1 MADLYKRLIEYC
13 SSDSYP
19 FHMPGHK
26 RSMFGQKS
34 PYDYDITEIEGF
46 DNLHEPQGIL
56 RIAMEEAAAFYGADK
71 TYFLVNGSTSGI
83 LSAIS
88 ATTNIGDE
96 IIIARNCH
104 KSVYNAVF
112 LRELKQTYL
121 YPEYVEEYGI
131 CGGIQPEQVKAV
143 LREHPSAKAVVITSP
158 TYEGVVSD
166 IAAVADVVHSF
177 GIPLIVD
184 EAHGAHFGM
193 HDRLP
198 KSALKLGADLVIQS
212 LHKTLPALTQ
222 TALLHIR
229 FRQENGKYLVSKE
242 EVERYLSIYQTSSPS
257 YVLMASIDECINKI
271 KSEGILLFEPFI
283 KRLEVIK
290 QHGKQLTHLKIAD
303 REIVG
308 KNGVYDL
315 DVSKLII
322 SARGTG
328 LTGQQLYNK
337 LNEKFHLML
346 EMAAGDYAVAMT
358 SPMDSEEGLLRLFTA
373 LAEIDRDLRINGS
386 EYLLPAKRLET
397 ITERTER
404 EFFMPNA
411 VVLSSISDA
420 FKQDSDIVKFNNS
433 AGRVS
438 GSYVYLYPPGIPIIA
453 PGDMISAETI
463 GLVEQYKYSGL
474 KVHGLIEEK
483 DLKIKVVKENFKR
496 INLWNTKL

>member
-1 MADLYKRLIEYC
+1 MADLYKRLVEYC
-13 SSDSYP
+13 STDNYP

-26 RSMFGQKS
+26 RSILEQKN
-34 PYDYDITEIEGF
+34 PYAYDITEIEGF

-56 RIAMEEAAAFYGADK
+56 RIAMEEAATFYGADK

-88 ATTNIGDE
+88 ATTSIGDE

-104 KSVYNAVF
+104 KSVYNAIF

-131 CGGIQPEQVKAV
+131 CGGIKPEQVKTV
-143 LREHPSAKAVVITSP
+143 LREHPNAKAVVITSP

-166 IAAVADVVHSF
+166 IAAIADIVHSF

-184 EAHGAHFGM
+184 EAHGAHLGM

-222 TALLHIR
+222 TALLHIH
-229 FRQENGKYLVSKE
+229 FRQENGKYLVAKD

-290 QHGKQLTHLKIAD
+290 QHGKQLTHLKIMDDGIA
-303 REIVG
+303 G
-308 KNGVYDL
+308 KNGVYAL

-322 SARGTG
+322 STRATG

-337 LNEKFHLML
+337 LNEKFNLML
-346 EMAAGDYAVAMT
+346 EMAAGDYVIAMT

-373 LAEIDRDLRINGS
+373 LAEIDRDLRIGGN
-386 EYLLPAKRLET
+386 EYMLLANRLET
-397 ITERTER
+397 VTERTER
-404 EFFMPNA
+404 EFFMPEA
-411 VVLSSISDA
+411 VVLSSISEA
-420 FKQDSDIVKFNNS
+420 FKQDSDVVKIQN
-433 AGRVS
+433 AVGRVS

-463 GLVEQYKYSGL
+463 GLVEKFKNSGL

-496 INLWNTKL
+496 ISLWNTKL